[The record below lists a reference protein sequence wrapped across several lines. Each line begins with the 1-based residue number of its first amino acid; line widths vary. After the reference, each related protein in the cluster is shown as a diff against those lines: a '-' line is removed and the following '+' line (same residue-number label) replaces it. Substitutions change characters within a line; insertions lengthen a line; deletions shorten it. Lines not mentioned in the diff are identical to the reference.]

1 MVLTK
6 KLITGIIILAAVL
19 TLKPALAATDFYT
32 PDLLPSSP
40 IYFLKTW
47 KESLELF
54 FTLDKEKKVET
65 LAIQAERRLAEAK
78 SLLDKN
84 LPIAAKAAVAR
95 YQDTYNLALGE
106 VSGLGSMSKKSTALE
121 NLSNNTNF
129 ELRVVADLYDS
140 APNNVKEDIAT
151 LVAAVSKTQSEIV
164 NTASSEIRAGII
176 KKIED
181 GREEILTENTS
192 VKSILPVRVLPH

>member
-1 MVLTK
+1 VVLTK

-19 TLKPALAATDFYT
+19 TLKPALAATGFYT

-95 YQDTYNLALGE
+95 YQDTYNLALGK

>member
-1 MVLTK
+1 M
-6 KLITGIIILAAVL
+6 
-19 TLKPALAATDFYT
+19 
-32 PDLLPSSP
+32 
-40 IYFLKTW
+40 
-47 KESLELF
+47 F

-95 YQDTYNLALGE
+95 YQDTYNLALGK

-151 LVAAVSKTQSEIV
+151 LVAAVSKTKSEIV